1 MGNDLVNA
9 GRGSALDGR
18 AHEASSAGGVGPGKQ
33 TRVEQVSAVHHA
45 AARGVATTGQAL
57 PFGDA
62 IQRSFGR
69 HDISSV
75 QAHAGPEAAA
85 TAGAM
90 GAEAYATGNH
100 VVLGQAADL
109 HTVAHEAAHVVQQ
122 RDGVQLKDGVGA
134 AGDAHEQHADAV
146 ADAVVQGK
154 SAEPLLDHGAGAAPS
169 ASAAGSASGAVQHK
183 LTPKPG
189 EAKVFFD
196 DVLGAYVNLIET
208 VTRGPLTWR
217 IIEEQATGD
226 QWFYLEQ
233 ANRHLPRSQYRDAA
247 AATDAVLRNDAITF
261 GEMHPPPTGSAP
273 PTEFN
278 FPPTPEKPPTAPKDQ
293 VSPPPSSPFSFGS
306 FAQPPTMGG
315 LMFGSSQPTT
325 GFVPPPPTTGGFTFG
340 APPPTT
346 GFMPPPPTTGGFTF
360 GAPPPTTGFV
370 PPPPTTGGFTFGSSQ
385 PSTGFTPPPPT
396 TGGFTFGSSQPSTGF
411 TPPPPTTGGFTFGAS
426 PQPTTSAPSFVPPAK
441 QVEDESEDEE
451 EDVDPDKFSETDQ
464 HNHQVFMN
472 NPLYAEM
479 VAAVFAERGA
489 INVRTSPAGGG
500 KAGWRGEGNQI
511 SITSGM
517 EGSKRASAM
526 MFETTNAFH
535 DSRSKAIDR
544 DIESHDEDTYAR
556 AQEQIEYDG
565 IRKHHEIMSHGVQ
578 TLGWP
583 PELDRYAKVLAGKWS
598 SFEGYLTTQEKTGH
612 TNLHRSNFNLRIEKI
627 RDQTAKARRALESG
641 SSSKLD
647 PTKTGV

>member
-18 AHEASSAGGVGPGKQ
+18 PHEASSAGGVGPGKQ
-33 TRVEQVSAVHHA
+33 TRVEQASAVHHA
-45 AARGVATTGQAL
+45 AARGVATPAQAL

-69 HDISSV
+69 HDVSSV

-122 RDGVQLKDGVGA
+122 RGGVQLKDGVGA

-154 SAEPLLDHGAGAAPS
+154 SAEPLLDHGAGAATS
-169 ASAAGSASGAVQHK
+169 ATSATSGSASGAVQHR
-183 LTPKPG
+183 LTPKQG
-189 EAKVFFD
+189 EDKVFFD

-217 IIEEQATGD
+217 IIEEQATRD

-261 GEMHPPPTGSAP
+261 GDMHPPPTGSAP

-278 FPPTPEKPPTAPKDQ
+278 FPPTPEKLPTAPKDQ
-293 VSPPPSSPFSFGS
+293 ASPPSSSPFSFGG
-306 FAQPPTMGG
+306 FALPPSGG
-315 LMFGSSQPTT
+315 LSFGGPPQPSSGGFTPSLTSGGFTPSLTPSTGGFTFGSSPQPTT
-325 GFVPPPPTTGGFTFG
+325 GFVPPPSTGGFMFG
-340 APPPTT
+340 APPQ
-346 GFMPPPPTTGGFTF
+346 
-360 GAPPPTTGFV
+360 
-370 PPPPTTGGFTFGSSQ
+370 S
-385 PSTGFTPPPPT
+385 
-396 TGGFTFGSSQPSTGF
+396 
-411 TPPPPTTGGFTFGAS
+411 
-426 PQPTTSAPSFVPPAK
+426 TSAPSFVPPAK
-441 QVEDESEDEE
+441 KVEVESDDEE
-451 EDVDPDKFSETDQ
+451 EADVDPDKFSETDQ
-464 HNHQVFMN
+464 HNHQMFMN

-500 KAGWRGEGNQI
+500 KAGWRGEDDQI

-544 DIESHDEDTYAR
+544 DIESHDEDTYAK

-565 IRKHHEIMSHGVQ
+565 IRKHHEIMSHGVR

-598 SFEGYLTTQEKTGH
+598 SFEGYLVTQERTGH

-627 RDQTAKARRALESG
+627 RDQTEKARRALETS
-641 SSSKLD
+641 SSSKSD
-647 PTKTGV
+647 PTKTDM